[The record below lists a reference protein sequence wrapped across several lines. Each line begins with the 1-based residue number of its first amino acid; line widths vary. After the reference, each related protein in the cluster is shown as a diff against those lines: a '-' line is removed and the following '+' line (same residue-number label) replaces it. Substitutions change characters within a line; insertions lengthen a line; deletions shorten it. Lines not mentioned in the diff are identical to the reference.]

1 MATNTAQENLDTTST
16 EENPDTNSTEEVPP
30 SAETELDPDSPTD
43 STSSWTP
50 EQIDQLLEV
59 LNTISSN
66 QDLSKETLDEM
77 SKSLKPQESYYKQFD
92 ILTKEE
98 YDIKLAKELEA
109 QKVVDQE
116 QQKALEDNA
125 KLMQQRHKEIIEAL
139 EQVKDSSSSGVTTT
153 LSQDFKDFSEQNAKQ
168 TEDLNIFMW
177 VAFSILLMIVA
188 FKSLMGRI
196 QSL

>member
-1 MATNTAQENLDTTST
+1 MATNTTQENLDTTST
-16 EENPDTNSTEEVPP
+16 EENLDTNSTEEVPP

-139 EQVKDSSSSGVTTT
+139 EQVKESSSSGVTTT

>member
-1 MATNTAQENLDTTST
+1 MATNTSEENL
-16 EENPDTNSTEEVPP
+16 ETNSTEEVPP
-30 SAETELDPDSPTD
+30 SAETELDPSPDT
-43 STSSWTP
+43 STSWTP

-66 QDLSKETLDEM
+66 QDLSKETLDEV

-98 YDIKLAKELEA
+98 YDIKLAKELEQ
-109 QKVVDQE
+109 QKVVDKE

-139 EQVKDSSSSGVTTT
+139 EQVKESSSSGVTTT

-168 TEDLNIFMW
+168 TEDFNIFMW
-177 VAFSILLMIVA
+177 VAFSIFLVVMA
-188 FKSLMGRI
+188 FKTLMGRI

>member
-1 MATNTAQENLDTTST
+1 MATNTTQENLDTTST
-16 EENPDTNSTEEVPP
+16 EETPP
-30 SAETELDPDSPTD
+30 SAETELDPSPDSI
-43 STSSWTP
+43 SSWTP

-109 QKVVDQE
+109 QKEVDQE

-139 EQVKDSSSSGVTTT
+139 EQVKESSSSGVTTT
-153 LSQDFKDFSEQNAKQ
+153 LSQDFKDFSEQSAKQ
-168 TEDLNIFMW
+168 TEDMNIFLW
-177 VAFSILLMIVA
+177 VVFLVFLMIVA
-188 FKSLMGRI
+188 FKTLMGRI

>member
-1 MATNTAQENLDTTST
+1 MATNTTQENLDTTST
-16 EENPDTNSTEEVPP
+16 EETPP
-30 SAETELDPDSPTD
+30 SAETELDPSSD

-66 QDLSKETLDEM
+66 QDLTKETLDEM

>member
-1 MATNTAQENLDTTST
+1 MATNTTQENLDTTST

-30 SAETELDPDSPTD
+30 SAETELDPDFLTD

-139 EQVKDSSSSGVTTT
+139 EQVKESSSSGVTTT

>member
-139 EQVKDSSSSGVTTT
+139 EQVKESSSSGVTTT

>member
-1 MATNTAQENLDTTST
+1 MATNTTQ
-16 EENPDTNSTEEVPP
+16 ENPDTNSTEEVPP
-30 SAETELDPDSPTD
+30 SAETELDPSPDT
-43 STSSWTP
+43 STSWTP

-59 LNTISSN
+59 LKTISSN
-66 QDLSKETLDEM
+66 QDLSKETLDEV

-109 QKVVDQE
+109 QKVVDKE

-139 EQVKDSSSSGVTTT
+139 EQVKESSSSGVTTT

-168 TEDLNIFMW
+168 TEDFNIFMW
-177 VAFSILLMIVA
+177 VAFSIFLVVMA
-188 FKSLMGRI
+188 FKTLMGRI

>member
-1 MATNTAQENLDTTST
+1 MATNTTQENLDTTST

-66 QDLSKETLDEM
+66 HDLSKETLDEM